1 MQVQSPIITKKVQK
15 KEKRRTFWRHGF
27 HLKTSWR
34 FHTRKNSKKFQSW
47 QGEQNNGTTTPE
59 KQQLNMD
66 NVNGRKPNQ
75 NWKAAF
81 GMKLSELCKTRSKNP
96 SPDPFNFYVV
106 LAGHDMVTDAGRAT
120 TCRRKFKAPLLKT
133 NTKNERPSQKHE
145 FHLIT
150 VWIFQTKKIKK
161 SSFSKEN
168 KTKET
173 QDHKGKNWT
182 WTM

>member
-1 MQVQSPIITKKVQK
+1 MQIQSPIITKKVQK
-15 KEKRRTFWRHGF
+15 KEDLLKTWLSPKNRLKISDEKKLKKFPILARRTKQWNHN
-27 HLKTSWR
+27 
-34 FHTRKNSKKFQSW
+34 TRKATTEHGRRKWKKTESKLKSSFRN
-47 QGEQNNGTTTPE
+47 ETVGT
-59 KQQLNMD
+59 L
-66 NVNGRKPNQ
+66 
-75 NWKAAF
+75 
-81 GMKLSELCKTRSKNP
+81 KTRSKNP

-120 TCRRKFKAPLLKT
+120 TCRHKFKAPLLKT

-145 FHLIT
+145 FHLIS

-161 SSFSKEN
+161 YSFRKEN